1 MITIKPFDKT
11 QNGHTVL
18 SIQLKNTAGME
29 AHFLSYGAI
38 LQKLIVPTNN
48 GSLKDVV
55 LGFEDLKS
63 YEEDTAFIGQL
74 VGRNA
79 NRIAQATVTLD
90 SKKVQLSANEGTNQL
105 HGGYE
110 SFGKKLWEVENLG
123 DEVVFSY
130 TSIDGEEGF
139 PGNLKTEFFVK
150 LQEDNELVMRF
161 EAKTDKET
169 VVNLTRHE
177 YFNLEAENTDSIEN
191 HHLKINASQ
200 YLPKTEVNVPSGELR
215 SVVNTAFDLQKETY
229 LKDAIA
235 AIEGG
240 YDHNYILNQNRGK
253 QPAAILMSSDKKL
266 QLHLDCTQ
274 PGLQFYSANGMA
286 NFTGKGV
293 SLKGPSVALCLEPQH
308 FPDTPNHDNFPTT
321 VLKPNDVYE
330 HQITYK
336 FYYE

>member
-1 MITIKPFDKT
+1 MITIQPFDKT
-11 QNGHTVL
+11 QDGRAVL
-18 SIQLKNTAGME
+18 SIQLKNASGME

-38 LQKLIVPTNN
+38 LQKLIVPTNT
-48 GSLKDVV
+48 GSFKDVV

-63 YEEDTAFIGQL
+63 YEEDTSFIGQL

-79 NRIAQATVTLD
+79 NRIALGAVAID
-90 SKKVQLSANEGTNQL
+90 GKKVSLSANEGNNQL
-105 HGGYE
+105 HGGFE

-139 PGNLKTEFFVK
+139 PGNLKTQFFVK

-169 VVNLTRHE
+169 IVNLTRHE
-177 YFNLEAENTDSIEN
+177 YFNLEAGDSDSIKN
-191 HHLKINASQ
+191 HHLKINASH
-200 YLPKTEVNVPSGELR
+200 YLPKTPANVPSGELR
-215 SVVNTAFDLQKETY
+215 ALANTAFDLQKETH
-229 LKDAIA
+229 LKEAIA

-240 YDHNYILNQNRGK
+240 YDHNYVLNQNRGQ
-253 QPAAILMSSDKKL
+253 QPAAILMNSDKKL
-266 QLHLDCTQ
+266 QLHLHCTQ
-274 PGLQFYSANGMA
+274 PGLQFYSANGMT
-286 NFTGKGV
+286 NFKGKGV

-308 FPDTPNHDNFPTT
+308 FPDTPNHENFPTT
-321 VLKPNDVYE
+321 VLKPNAVYE
-330 HQITYK
+330 HQIRYK